1 MIRRPPRSTR
11 TDTLFPYTT
20 LFRSLVSFLTSKKY
34 DAIRIQLKSG
44 LATALS
50 SVEVYQACGNSLLP
64 VQPASGISSLEAP
77 GVASGGTPSLE
88 VGASLTLVAHDYA
101 DASKALNAD
110 DVSWTSSDESLATVS
125 QAGVVTGVGEL
136 PGARGAAEDGQDEEI
151 GR

>member
-64 VQPASGISSLEAP
+64 VQPASGISSLDAP

-88 VGASLTLVAHDYA
+88 VGASLTLVAHDYS
-101 DASKALNAD
+101 DASTALNAD
-110 DVSWTSSDESLATVS
+110 AVPWLSSWYFLSTCTPSDFVYRGGPVSYKD
-125 QAGVVTGVGEL
+125 
-136 PGARGAAEDGQDEEI
+136 
-151 GR
+151 